1 MKGECSV
8 NGNQQQEI
16 KIYKVWD
23 LPVRLFHWVNF
34 LSVIS
39 LLFMGFIMLYKKELG
54 ITSLD
59 AKIALKQVHVII
71 GYVFVVNL
79 LIRFA
84 WAFIGNRYAR
94 WSAFLPHRDG
104 LSDARRYAEAM
115 RGQPQAYLG
124 HNPLGRLA
132 VAFLLLLMT
141 TMAVTGL
148 VRAGTD
154 IYFPPFGGWVQEY
167 IAADQVPPASLKPY
181 DETQVDAEKFQV
193 LKAFKSPFGKVH
205 LYTAYTLLAMLLLHI
220 AAVIVTDKRE
230 GGAIISAMFTGRKY
244 LSGHPRDAADS
255 E

>member
-1 MKGECSV
+1 M
-8 NGNQQQEI
+8 NANQKQEI
-16 KIYKVWD
+16 QIYKVWD
-23 LPVRLFHWVNF
+23 LPVRVFHWVNF
-34 LSVIS
+34 LCVIS
-39 LLFMGFIMLYKKELG
+39 LLFMGFVMLYKKELG

-84 WAFIGNRYAR
+84 WAFIGNRYAH
-94 WSAFLPHRDG
+94 WSAFLPYRG
-104 LSDARRYAEAM
+104 ALSDARRYTEAM
-115 RGQPQAYLG
+115 RQGQPQVYLG

-132 VAFLLLLMT
+132 VTFLLLLMA

-154 IYFPPFGGWVQEY
+154 IYFPPFGGWVQDY
-167 IAADQVPPASLKPY
+167 IAADQVPPSSLKPY
-181 DETQVDAEKFQV
+181 DETQLDVEKFQA
-193 LKAFKSPFGKVH
+193 LKAFKSPFGKLH
-205 LYTAYTLLAMLLLHI
+205 LYTAYTLLGMLLLHI

-230 GGAIISAMFTGRKY
+230 GGAIISAMFTGKKY
-244 LSGHPRDAADS
+244 LRGSPRDATDS

>member
-1 MKGECSV
+1 MNV
-8 NGNQQQEI
+8 NPQQEI
-16 KIYKVWD
+16 KIYHVWD

-59 AKIALKQVHVII
+59 AKITLKQVHVII

-79 LIRFA
+79 LTRFA
-84 WAFIGNRYAR
+84 WGFIGNRYAR
-94 WSAFLPHRDG
+94 WSAFLPYRGG
-104 LSDARRYAEAM
+104 LSDARRYANAL
-115 RGQPQAYLG
+115 RQGQPQAYLG

-154 IYFPPFGGWVQEY
+154 IYFPPFGSWVQDY
-167 IAADQVPPASLKPY
+167 IAADQVPPSSLKPY
-181 DETQVDAEKFQV
+181 DETQVDAEKFQAM
-193 LKAFKSPFGKVH
+193 KAFKSPFGKVH
-205 LYTAYTLLAMLLLHI
+205 LYTAYTLLGMLLLHI
-220 AAVIVTDKRE
+220 GAVIVTEKRE
-230 GGAIISAMFTGRKY
+230 GGAIISAMFTGKKY
-244 LSGHPRDAADS
+244 LSGRPRDAADS

>member
-1 MKGECSV
+1 M
-8 NGNQQQEI
+8 NINQQQEI

-54 ITSLD
+54 ITSLE
-59 AKIALKQVHVII
+59 AKIGLKQLHVII

-94 WSAFLPHRDG
+94 WSTLLPNRG
-104 LSDARRYAEAM
+104 VLSDVRRYVEAM
-115 RGQPQAYLG
+115 RQGQPQAYLG

-154 IYFPPFGGWVQEY
+154 IYFPPFGSWVQEY
-167 IAADQVPPASLKPY
+167 IAADQVPPSSLKPY
-181 DETQVDAEKFQV
+181 DETQVD
-193 LKAFKSPFGKVH
+193 
-205 LYTAYTLLAMLLLHI
+205 T
-220 AAVIVTDKRE
+220 
-230 GGAIISAMFTGRKY
+230 
-244 LSGHPRDAADS
+244 
-255 E
+255 

>member
-1 MKGECSV
+1 MNV
-8 NGNQQQEI
+8 NQQQEI
-16 KIYKVWD
+16 AIYKVWD

-34 LSVIS
+34 LCVIS

-59 AKIALKQVHVII
+59 AKIGLKQVHVII

-79 LIRFA
+79 LTRFA

-94 WSAFLPHRDG
+94 WSALLPNRG
-104 LSDARRYAEAM
+104 VLSDARRYVEAM
-115 RGQPQAYLG
+115 RQGQPQAYLG

-154 IYFPPFGGWVQEY
+154 IYFPPFGSWVQEY
-167 IAADQVPPASLKPY
+167 IAADQVPPSSLKPY
-181 DETQVDAEKFQV
+181 DETQVDAEKFQTM
-193 LKAFKSPFGKVH
+193 KAFKSPFGKVH
-205 LYTAYTLLAMLLLHI
+205 LYTAYTLLGMLLLHI
-220 AAVIVTDKRE
+220 AAVIVAEKRE
-230 GGAIISAMFTGRKY
+230 GGAIISAMFTGKKY
-244 LSGHPRDAADS
+244 LSGRPRDATDQ

>member
-1 MKGECSV
+1 MNASQK
-8 NGNQQQEI
+8 QEI

-39 LLFMGFIMLYKKELG
+39 LLF
-54 ITSLD
+54 
-59 AKIALKQVHVII
+59 
-71 GYVFVVNL
+71 VVNL
-79 LIRFA
+79 LTRFA

-94 WSAFLPHRDG
+94 WSAFLPYRGG
-104 LSDARRYAEAM
+104 LSDARRYAEAV
-115 RGQPQAYLG
+115 RQGQPQAYLG

-132 VAFLLLLMT
+132 VTLLLLLMT

-154 IYFPPFGGWVQEY
+154 IYFPPFGSWVQGY
-167 IAADQVPPASLKPY
+167 IAADQVPPPSLKPY
-181 DETQVDAEKFQV
+181 DETLVDAEKFQA

-205 LYTAYTLLAMLLLHI
+205 LYTAYTLLGMLLLHI
-220 AAVIVTDKRE
+220 AAVIVTEKKE
-230 GGAIISAMFTGRKY
+230 GGAIISAMFTGKKY
-244 LSGHPRDAADS
+244 LSGRLLDATNQ

>member
-1 MKGECSV
+1 MNV
-8 NGNQQQEI
+8 NQQQEI
-16 KIYKVWD
+16 VIYKVWD
-23 LPVRLFHWVNF
+23 VPVRVFHWVNF
-34 LSVIS
+34 LCVIS

-59 AKIALKQVHVII
+59 AKIGLKQVHVII

-94 WSAFLPHRDG
+94 WSTLLPNRG
-104 LSDARRYAEAM
+104 VLSDVRRYVEAM
-115 RGQPQAYLG
+115 WQGQPQAYLG

-154 IYFPPFGGWVQEY
+154 IYFPPFGSWVQEY
-167 IAADQVPPASLKPY
+167 IAADQVPPSSLKPY
-181 DETQVDAEKFQV
+181 DETQVDTEKFQTM
-193 LKAFKSPFGKVH
+193 KAFKSPFGKVH
-205 LYTAYTLLAMLLLHI
+205 LYTAYTLLGMLLLHI
-220 AAVIVTDKRE
+220 AAVIVADKRE
-230 GGAIISAMFTGRKY
+230 GGAIISAMFTGKKY
-244 LSGHPRDAADS
+244 LSGRPRDATDQ